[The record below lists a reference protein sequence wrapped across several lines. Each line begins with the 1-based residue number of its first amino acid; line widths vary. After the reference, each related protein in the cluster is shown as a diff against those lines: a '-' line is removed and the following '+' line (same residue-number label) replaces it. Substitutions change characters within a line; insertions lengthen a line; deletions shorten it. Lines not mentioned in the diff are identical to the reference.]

1 MKDVLIFAG
10 FVLFWWALQTWILP
24 RFGVRT

>member
-1 MKDVLIFAG
+1 MRDVLMFAG
-10 FVLFWWALQTWILP
+10 FVLFWWLLQTWILP

>member
-1 MKDVLIFAG
+1 MRDVLTFAA
-10 FVLFWWALQTWILP
+10 FLLVWWALQTWILP